1 MIDVSKVAYN
11 VYAVLQD
18 GTRLNVTPAVT
29 DLGWEEG
36 ESELSSR
43 FSFTV
48 ANVDYNGSPL
58 SSTIKPNTAIVV
70 TASAGGDEQEV
81 ASGKVIE
88 WNPQDGATM
97 KDFSV
102 VCYDDL
108 YNLQKSQDDRY
119 IKAGTGT
126 KSALNAIFSDW
137 GIPAGEY
144 KGPDK
149 PHAKTLFKAEYLGDI
164 ITELLD
170 DAEKHGADN
179 YVIRMTSGKVDVLP
193 INANETVYH
202 FDEDDNLTTSGDKIS
217 TADLVTRVKVI
228 GLEKKIRAAARTVN
242 GFCTVLGVQHDAANR
257 TMTMTVKVLGEDST
271 GNKKGSDEYKVGDI
285 VNFVGGSHYKAST
298 DTKAASKNLSPG
310 KAKITIIKKGA
321 KHPYHLIYQNWAE
334 THVYGWVDED
344 TFSK

>member
-1 MIDVSKVAYN
+1 MVSA
-11 VYAVLQD
+11 
-18 GTRLNVTPAVT
+18 
-29 DLGWEEG
+29 
-36 ESELSSR
+36 SE
-43 FSFTV
+43 
-48 ANVDYNGSPL
+48 
-58 SSTIKPNTAIVV
+58 
-70 TASAGGDEQEV
+70 GGDEKEV
-81 ASGKVIE
+81 ANGKVIE
-88 WNPQDGATM
+88 WYPQDSATA
-97 KDFSV
+97 KGFSV

-179 YVIRMTSGKVDVLP
+179 YVIRMTGGKVDVLP

-228 GLEKKIRAAARTVN
+228 GLEKKTKKWAVEATLDGKTEYGIRQRIYTRSSDDTAAQAKSAAQKTLDEKGEPTRKTTLKGADLPFIRKGDKIRAAARTVN

-257 TMTMTVKVLGEDST
+257 TMTMTVKVLGEDSAES
-271 GNKKGSDEYKVGDI
+271 KKGSDEYKVGDV
-285 VNFVGGSHYKAST
+285 VNFAGGSHYKTAT
-298 DTKAASKNLSPG
+298 DTQAASANLSPG

-334 THVYGWVDED
+334 THVYGWVDEGA
-344 TFSK
+344 FSK

>member
-36 ESELSSR
+36 EGELSAR
-43 FSFTV
+43 FSFTA
-48 ANVDYNGSPL
+48 ANVDYNGNPL

-70 TASAGGDEQEV
+70 TASAGGDEKEV
-81 ASGKVIE
+81 ANGKVIE
-88 WNPQDGATM
+88 WYPQDSATA
-97 KDFSV
+97 KGFSV

-119 IKAGTGT
+119 IKTGTGT

-179 YVIRMTSGKVDVLP
+179 YVIRMTGGKVDVLP

-228 GLEKKIRAAARTVN
+228 GLEKKTKKRSVEATLDGKRSMASGSGSIPVVRT
-242 GFCTVLGVQHDAANR
+242 TRPHRPSLPR
-257 TMTMTVKVLGEDST
+257 RRPLT
-271 GNKKGSDEYKVGDI
+271 KKGSRHENHPERCGPSVYPQGRQ
-285 VNFVGGSHYKAST
+285 NPGCGQNGERLLHRAGSAARRSKPHY
-298 DTKAASKNLSPG
+298 D
-310 KAKITIIKKGA
+310 
-321 KHPYHLIYQNWAE
+321 H
-334 THVYGWVDED
+334 DC
-344 TFSK
+344 

>member
-36 ESELSSR
+36 EGELSAR
-43 FSFTV
+43 FSFTA
-48 ANVDYNGSPL
+48 ANVDYNGNPL

-70 TASAGGDEQEV
+70 TASAGGDEKEV
-81 ASGKVIE
+81 ANGKVIE
-88 WNPQDGATM
+88 WYPQDSATA
-97 KDFSV
+97 KGFSV

-179 YVIRMTSGKVDVLP
+179 YVIRMTGGKVDVLR
-193 INANETVYH
+193 INANETV
-202 FDEDDNLTTSGDKIS
+202 
-217 TADLVTRVKVI
+217 
-228 GLEKKIRAAARTVN
+228 
-242 GFCTVLGVQHDAANR
+242 
-257 TMTMTVKVLGEDST
+257 
-271 GNKKGSDEYKVGDI
+271 
-285 VNFVGGSHYKAST
+285 
-298 DTKAASKNLSPG
+298 
-310 KAKITIIKKGA
+310 
-321 KHPYHLIYQNWAE
+321 
-334 THVYGWVDED
+334 
-344 TFSK
+344 

>member
-36 ESELSSR
+36 EGELSAR
-43 FSFTV
+43 FSFTA
-48 ANVDYNGSPL
+48 ANVDYNGNPL

-70 TASAGGDEQEV
+70 TASAGGDEKEV
-81 ASGKVIE
+81 ANGKVIE
-88 WNPQDGATM
+88 WYPQDSATA
-97 KDFSV
+97 KGFSV

-170 DAEKHGADN
+170 DAEKHGAD
-179 YVIRMTSGKVDVLP
+179 Y
-193 INANETVYH
+193 
-202 FDEDDNLTTSGDKIS
+202 
-217 TADLVTRVKVI
+217 
-228 GLEKKIRAAARTVN
+228 
-242 GFCTVLGVQHDAANR
+242 LGVGAVFPTGSKDDADDVSYDTLKAICQAVSIPVVAIGGITQQN
-257 TMTMTVKVLGEDST
+257 VEKLA
-271 GNKKGSDEYKVGDI
+271 GSGICGVAVISAIYAAKNIGQ
-285 VNFVGGSHYKAST
+285 ASK
-298 DTKAASKNLSPG
+298 DLKAATEKML
-310 KAKITIIKKGA
+310 
-321 KHPYHLIYQNWAE
+321 H
-334 THVYGWVDED
+334 D
-344 TFSK
+344 